1 MKHEREE
8 TNMKY
13 AIKVKG
19 TEYNEDY
26 TFTAPE
32 EGNIMDEVAAI
43 IEEMNKG
50 NFETFELKR
59 I

>member
-1 MKHEREE
+1 
-8 TNMKY
+8 MKY

-26 TFTAPE
+26 TFKTPE

-50 NFETFELKR
+50 NIETFVLKR